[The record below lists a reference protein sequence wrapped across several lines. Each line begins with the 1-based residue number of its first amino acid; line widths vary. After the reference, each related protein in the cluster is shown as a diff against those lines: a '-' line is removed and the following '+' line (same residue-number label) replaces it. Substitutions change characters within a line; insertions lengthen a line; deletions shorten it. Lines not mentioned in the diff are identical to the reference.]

1 MRGPQ
6 PSPRRQGAFESVLP
20 GSFETRSCLRNWTG
34 LLEDLSHQETAFSPG
49 GPCPVVPPRG
59 PCVPFRCPVGQ
70 APCSAPLLSMS
81 HTCLDL
87 RRPPWKCAEC
97 EPAHRPLAAT
107 DEVAVTPRCSGPQP
121 QVPGAMSPRPPTAL
135 PVFSP
140 AWPYP
145 HQGILLLS
153 GALAPETCRPGN
165 VVETWAQ
172 DRRPHPL
179 A

>member
-1 MRGPQ
+1 M
-6 PSPRRQGAFESVLP
+6 S
-20 GSFETRSCLRNWTG
+20 
-34 LLEDLSHQETAFSPG
+34 QELDRAVG
-49 GPCPVVPPRG
+49 GPVTPGNCFQPRG
-59 PCVPFRCPVGQ
+59 PVPCGPTTQAMRALPLSRWRPGGTESAGSGQ
-70 APCSAPLLSMS
+70 APCSAPLLSVS

-121 QVPGAMSPRPPTAL
+121 QVPGAMSPRPQTTL
-135 PVFSP
+135 PVFTP
-140 AWPYP
+140 AWPCP

-153 GALAPETCRPGN
+153 GALAPETCLPGN